1 MGRPVISERAILLV
15 LIRDVLRRL
24 EMSRSY
30 VVCGSEGD
38 GRGGH
43 LGVKTFCWD
52 VKAVICGRSVDAG
65 GGIGMRGGRLW
76 HWYATVLLYTWSLA
90 VWIIMLL
97 FLALSS
103 CKYEAFP
110 RLHFGICI
118 RTFV

>member
-1 MGRPVISERAILLV
+1 MSC
-15 LIRDVLRRL
+15 DV
-24 EMSRSY
+24 EMSRNY

-43 LGVKTFCWD
+43 LGVKIFSWD
-52 VKAVICGRSVDAG
+52 VKAVTCRRSVDAG

-90 VWIIMLL
+90 VFIIMLFTL
-97 FLALSS
+97 DLST
-103 CKYEAFP
+103 CKYEAFS
-110 RLHFGICI
+110 RLHFGIFL